1 MIEWFTLAQGV
12 LGVVGAAVALNFAI
26 RGKAPSDY
34 TVLPVAGSAVLLVV
48 QVVLSILSPLWGN
61 NPVTD
66 PLEFW
71 MYLLTDVLMVPG
83 IVVYA
88 LVDKSKWANYGLAL
102 VSFANTV
109 MLYRMHVLWNG
120 H

>member
-1 MIEWFTLAQGV
+1 MIEWFTLAQGM
-12 LGVVGAAVALNFAI
+12 LGLVATCVALIFAL
-26 RGKAPSDY
+26 RGKAPSDF
-34 TVLPVAGSAVLLVV
+34 TVLPVAGSAVLLVL
-48 QVVLSILSPLWGN
+48 QVVVSILSPLWGN
-61 NPVTD
+61 VPVAD

-71 MYLLTDVLMVPG
+71 MYLITDALMVPG
-83 IVVYA
+83 IVVFA
-88 LVDKSKWANYGLAL
+88 LAERTKWANYGLAL